1 MADTEFYHVP
11 EILTRVGFRPIPTG
25 SPKFLE
31 IQKFTAQ
38 ISHRANYS
46 IPDVSHAYASDG
58 SWYTRPSELDY
69 MFFVWIVRAESL
81 GEIQV
86 EANASL

>member
-1 MADTEFYHVP
+1 
-11 EILTRVGFRPIPTG
+11 
-25 SPKFLE
+25 
-31 IQKFTAQ
+31 
-38 ISHRANYS
+38 
-46 IPDVSHAYASDG
+46 
-58 SWYTRPSELDY
+58 LDY